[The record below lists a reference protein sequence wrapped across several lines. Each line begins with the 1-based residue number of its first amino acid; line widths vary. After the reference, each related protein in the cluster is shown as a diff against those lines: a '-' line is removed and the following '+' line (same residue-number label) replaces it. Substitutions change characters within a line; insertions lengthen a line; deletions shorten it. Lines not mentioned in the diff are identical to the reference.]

1 MHLLLLI
8 QYLAKIVCK
17 LVSLG
22 IIILTCLVMVVL
34 NFIADILRVLTGI
47 NL

>member
-8 QYLAKIVCK
+8 QYLAQIVCE